1 MADSQQKTD
10 NVAAVLKVFSVLE
23 SLVENRQASLADVA
37 NRAMTSKATA
47 HRLLNTMIDLGY
59 VERDPDTERYGLSL
73 KLFCLG
79 AQSIQGRSEILWA
92 ADRVMSK
99 LSRLTGECVNLG
111 VLDTVEERVVYIHK
125 YDSHYN
131 LSMQSTL
138 GRRNPLHSTSLG
150 KALLAWRDPKEIGER
165 IGRMTFEVSAPNTI
179 TDPDVLRSDLE
190 ATRERGYAEEIEE
203 SEAGVRCMAV
213 PIFDH
218 LERPVAAM
226 SIAFPLFRFQEEK
239 KPEIARTIME
249 LAQEASTSLGYGVKR
264 RGP

>member
-1 MADSQQKTD
+1 MADSQNKTD

-23 SLVENRQASLADVA
+23 SLVEDRQATLADVA
-37 NRAMTSKATA
+37 SKAMTSKATA

-79 AQSIQGRSEILWA
+79 ARSIQGRSEILWA
-92 ADRVMSK
+92 ADRIMGR
-99 LSRLTGECVNLG
+99 LSRATGECVNLG
-111 VLDTVEERVVYIHK
+111 VLDAAEERVVYIHK

-138 GRRNPLHSTSLG
+138 GKTNPLHSTSLG
-150 KALLAWRDPKEIGER
+150 KALLAWREPTEIEER
-165 IGRMTFEVSAPNTI
+165 IARMKFEVSAPNTI
-179 TDPDVLRSDLE
+179 TDPDRLRADLK
-190 ATRERGYAEEIEE
+190 ATKERGYSEEIEE

-218 LERPVAAM
+218 LGRPVAAM
-226 SIAFPLFRFQEEK
+226 SIAFPLFRFDEEK
-239 KPEIARTIME
+239 KPEIARLIVD
-249 LAQEASTSLGYGVKR
+249 LGREASASLGCPV
-264 RGP
+264 RGNGA